1 MGMDVADIVP
11 HLADAAFAT
20 RWSRCAAFG
29 LLAPAQTRPHLTEFL
44 REAA

>member
-11 HLADAAFAT
+11 HLADVAFAT
-20 RWSRCAAFG
+20 RWSQYAACG
-29 LLAPAQTRPHLTEFL
+29 LFASAQTRPHFTEFL